1 MVAKLYQNSSPAKQ
15 QMPVFLN
22 LLHIAFCLLKPE
34 NEYEWEQGLS
44 LREKCPNKELALVRM
59 RENTGQK
66 KILIWTLFTQYIGW
80 ILVRN
85 NSFSTSE
92 KFPEKQI
99 FLTPWYTHVR
109 VRIRGKKYEFLR
121 KFCVCTKWIIP
132 YSRTLI
138 FICSCYKLKQRSI
151 TRFFLPCLWSPSTH

>member
-1 MVAKLYQNSSPAKQ
+1 MSK
-15 QMPVFLN
+15 
-22 LLHIAFCLLKPE
+22 
-34 NEYEWEQGLS
+34 NESRDYHCV
-44 LREKCPNKELALVRM
+44 KCPNKEFALVRM
-59 RENTGQK
+59 GENTDQK
-66 KILIWTLFTQYIGW
+66 KLLIWTLFTQYIGW

-138 FICSCYKLKQRSI
+138 FICSCYKFQQRSI
-151 TRFFLPCLWSPSTH
+151 TRFFCRVYGALQHIKQKPDKSQ